1 MPIEFFRAHAL
12 VSTAA
17 AFVIAAF
24 AGCAHTNSHEVTGG
38 KYLVGISGLTQ
49 LEVKGPNETA
59 IWITPDGDAISIVGD
74 ENFTVTYKAH
84 AFVVTVEQC
93 EGEGLPPVWFRFYDG
108 PNMFAKANFEEISF
122 DMPVTRSGLPATF
135 NQQSKWDQMGIFQPI
150 PVFSDVAPTFC
161 GFSGPKTIWANGG
174 HNFELVAGNTGFDTG
189 DATPVTVWNSP
200 WQIEF
205 DDTLYNG
212 WMAYPMMALGNG
224 NGALPAGYAFRTP
237 GSADNT
243 LAASDAMVHCK
254 YTVMNDR
261 EVMLLEL
268 SYNGATTKY
277 AVPQKLF
284 KDKFLPLVIASG
296 AMAADDKQVAQVNDF
311 MWRWMLFTTTCTI
324 QKPTNPDGKLI
335 TLDELKQYFPMTTK
349 YLNIKTKVKGF
360 AGINNP
366 AAFENTLECGLGM
379 ELFGTL
385 FDFRLFTDVT
395 GYRKW
400 LDTEADKK
408 DPRYA
413 HWRCV
418 EAIMVS
424 REQRC
429 KAEHSEDATAG
440 APWKSVNGYLNEE
453 YPKECDCNDPETKA
467 IIAGLRSK

>member
-24 AGCAHTNSHEVTGG
+24 AGCAHTNSHEVTDG

-122 DMPVTRSGLPATF
+122 DMPVTQRGLPAIF

-335 TLDELKQYFPMTTK
+335 TLDDLKQYFPMTTK

-400 LDTEADKK
+400 LATEADTK

-429 KAEHSEDATAG
+429 KAEHSEDAVAG

>member
-1 MPIEFFRAHAL
+1 MPKQYFHFQSCVFAIL
-12 VSTAA
+12 PCI
-17 AFVIAAF
+17 IAAIT
-24 AGCAHTNSHEVTGG
+24 GCAQTASHGTIDG
-38 KYLVGISGLTQ
+38 KYLVALSGLPQ
-49 LEVKGPNETA
+49 LEVKTPNETA

-74 ENFTVTYKAH
+74 ENFTVTYKSD
-84 AFVVTVEQC
+84 AFFVKVRECT
-93 EGEGLPPVWFRFYDG
+93 GEGLPPVWFRFYDG
-108 PNMFAKANFEEISF
+108 PNMFAKANFEEITF
-122 DMPVTRSGLPATF
+122 DMPVTKSGLPAIF

-150 PVFSDVAPTFC
+150 PVFSDVAPTYC

-174 HNFELVAGNTGFDTG
+174 HNFELVAGNTGFDVG

-200 WQIEF
+200 WENEF
-205 DDTLYNG
+205 DDTLYKG
-212 WMAYPMMALGNG
+212 WMVYPMMALGNG
-224 NGALPAGYAFRTP
+224 NGALPAGYAFRTL
-237 GSADNT
+237 GSMDNT
-243 LAASDAMVHCK
+243 LAAKDSMVHCK
-254 YTVMNDR
+254 YTVLNDK
-261 EVMLLEL
+261 EIMLLEL

-335 TLDELKQYFPMTTK
+335 SLDELKQYFPLTTK
-349 YLNIKTKVKGF
+349 YLNVKTKVKGYD
-360 AGINNP
+360 GINNP
-366 AAFENTLECGLGM
+366 AAFENTLQCGLGM

-385 FDFRLFTDVT
+385 FDFRLFTDVP
-395 GYRKW
+395 GYSKW
-400 LDTEADKK
+400 LATEADKK

-418 EAIMVS
+418 EAIMLS

-429 KAEHSEDATAG
+429 KAEHSEDAVAG
-440 APWKSVNGYLNEE
+440 APWHAINGYMNEQ

>member
-1 MPIEFFRAHAL
+1 
-12 VSTAA
+12 
-17 AFVIAAF
+17 
-24 AGCAHTNSHEVTGG
+24 
-38 KYLVGISGLTQ
+38 
-49 LEVKGPNETA
+49 
-59 IWITPDGDAISIVGD
+59 
-74 ENFTVTYKAH
+74 
-84 AFVVTVEQC
+84 
-93 EGEGLPPVWFRFYDG
+93 
-108 PNMFAKANFEEISF
+108 
-122 DMPVTRSGLPATF
+122 
-135 NQQSKWDQMGIFQPI
+135 
-150 PVFSDVAPTFC
+150 
-161 GFSGPKTIWANGG
+161 
-174 HNFELVAGNTGFDTG
+174 
-189 DATPVTVWNSP
+189 
-200 WQIEF
+200 
-205 DDTLYNG
+205 
-212 WMAYPMMALGNG
+212 
-224 NGALPAGYAFRTP
+224 
-237 GSADNT
+237 
-243 LAASDAMVHCK
+243 MVHCK
-254 YTVMNDR
+254 YTVMNDK

-360 AGINNP
+360 EGINNP

-400 LDTEADKK
+400 LTTEADKK

>member
-24 AGCAHTNSHEVTGG
+24 AGCAHTNSHEVTDG

-122 DMPVTRSGLPATF
+122 DMPVTQRGLPAIF

-335 TLDELKQYFPMTTK
+335 TLDDLKQYFPMTTK

-400 LDTEADKK
+400 LATEADKK